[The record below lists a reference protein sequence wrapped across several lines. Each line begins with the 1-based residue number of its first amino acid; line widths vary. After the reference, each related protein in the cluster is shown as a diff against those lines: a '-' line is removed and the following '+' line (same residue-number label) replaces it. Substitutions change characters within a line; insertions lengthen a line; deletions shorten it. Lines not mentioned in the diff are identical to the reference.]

1 MEHLT
6 PKFTPLTAQDVI
18 ESGWASRVRSAIV
31 RDGHAIRA
39 SARHEVEAQNINR
52 PDIWQ
57 TIMLTNGG
65 TQFDGPVEC
74 AKVIDMLEG
83 KTPIPPPTP
92 KTT

>member
-1 MEHLT
+1 VEQLR

-52 PDIWQ
+52 PEIWQ